1 MLAPLRCNTLLVGLP
16 NLWACLVLML
26 KLIFKCF
33 NDLCSPTTN
42 VIKWSLRLVREQQ
55 QCKWSSSKQQV
66 HPDSYLIFEF
76 DISPQFVVCQFAIFL
91 QKFSRV
97 NLSFLHNLPIFSTHI
112 RYTQL
117 LAVIEEIGKDIRPTY
132 AGSKSSAERL
142 KRGEREF
149 KIKFW
154 AKIQNF

>member
-1 MLAPLRCNTLLVGLP
+1 MLAPWRCNTLLVGLP

-66 HPDSYLIFEF
+66 HPDSYLIF
-76 DISPQFVVCQFAIFL
+76 DISAQFAIFL
-91 QKFSRV
+91 QKILRV
-97 NLSFLHNLPIFSTHI
+97 NVSFLHNLPIFSTHI